1 MNLDDAR
8 NLAII
13 FGTIV
18 ATVTLVKGLFEYMR
32 QNTQK
37 RAEYYIQM
45 REKFMT
51 NEHFQKI
58 FELLENDD
66 PKLATLSYEK
76 KLDFLGFYEDIA
88 LMVNSDLLK
97 RPVAHYMFSY
107 YAIKCWKSKYFW
119 SDLQRNS
126 VYWLFFR
133 DFVNNME
140 KIEKSLIESPNSIK
154 RYKI

>member
-37 RAEYYIQM
+37 RAEYYIEM
-45 REKFMT
+45 REKFME
-51 NEHFQKI
+51 NDRFQEI

-66 PKLATLSYEK
+66 PELANLPYDK

-97 RPVAHYMFSY
+97 KPVAHYMFAY
-107 YAIKCWKSKYFW
+107 YSIRCWESDHFW
-119 SDLQRNS
+119 NKMNRDSA
-126 VYWLFFR
+126 YWRLFK
-133 DFVNNME
+133 DFVCQMK
-140 KIEKSLIESPNSIK
+140 KIEKALMEKPYSIK